1 MKKIVIGDIVS
12 RAWDL
17 AVKHWPIF
25 VLLSL
30 VTSLISGLGTNIDP
44 VAYSELISGNIPPA
58 EQMAKLSEAIQMNYP
73 LAIIGFLLTIYAGYI
88 GYNLYVNAVRLG
100 KPYETMG
107 QIFKVDINQ
116 LAIYFAVDLVYGIIV
131 GLGCCLCILPGI
143 WIGVRLMYAPLLAAT
158 QGASF
163 GEAFSRSWEM
173 TKGSFWD
180 LFLLGLVAIGI
191 AILGFVACCVGYL
204 FAAVIIEFMLVL
216 SFFVLKGND
225 PEPEVYAK
233 PEPAPAPAPEAV
245 EQAAET
251 VQEATDYVEVQ

>member
-25 VLLSL
+25 VLLTL
-30 VTSLISGLGTNIDP
+30 VSSMIGGTMYSVDAETLMDAANSGDPSAILEAYGHAISFNPIWGT
-44 VAYSELISGNIPPA
+44 ISF
-58 EQMAKLSEAIQMNYP
+58 L
-73 LAIIGFLLTIYAGYI
+73 LAIYLGYI
-88 GYNLYVNAVRLG
+88 GINMYVNAVRLG

-107 QIFKVDINQ
+107 QIFKTDINQ
-116 LAIYFAVDLVYGIIV
+116 LAIYFAVELVYGIIV
-131 GLGCCLCILPGI
+131 GLGFCLCILPGI
-143 WIGVRLMYAPLLAAT
+143 WISVRLMYAPLLAAT

-204 FAAVIIEFMLVL
+204 FAAVVIEFMLVL
-216 SFFVLKGND
+216 SFYALKGND
-225 PEPEVYAK
+225 PEPDAYVK
-233 PEPAPAPAPEAV
+233 S
-245 EQAAET
+245 ET
-251 VQEATDYVEVQ
+251 VATETTTDYVEVQ